1 MTHVSVIIWV
11 YKYNLQ
17 LEIEPWAA
25 VVNSYTGL
33 KSRHPVKLHQNLNN
47 LL

>member
-25 VVNSYTGL
+25 VVNSYTDL
-33 KSRHPVKLHQNLNN
+33 KSRHPVKLNQNLNN

>member
-1 MTHVSVIIWV
+1 MTHVSVIISV

-25 VVNSYTGL
+25 AVKSYTGFEIQTL
-33 KSRHPVKLHQNLNN
+33 
-47 LL
+47 